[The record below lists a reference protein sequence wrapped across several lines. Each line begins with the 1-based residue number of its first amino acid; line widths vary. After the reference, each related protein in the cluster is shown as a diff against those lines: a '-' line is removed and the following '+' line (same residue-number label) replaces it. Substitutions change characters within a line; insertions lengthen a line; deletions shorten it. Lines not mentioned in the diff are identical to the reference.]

1 MSHLA
6 RLAASQGEVIATIQY
21 QPILLQVFREHDG
34 LRLAGGISAMPSM
47 HVALATLIGIAGFQ
61 RNRAWGIVLSSYAF
75 LIWIGSIFFGWHY
88 FVDGPVAT
96 LMILAIWKASAPL
109 ARLMYP
115 GRSAKTPLAQ
125 GLGASGST
133 VGGVGDTGVPLAA

>member
-1 MSHLA
+1 
-6 RLAASQGEVIATIQY
+6 
-21 QPILLQVFREHDG
+21 
-34 LRLAGGISAMPSM
+34 MPSM

-88 FVDGPVAT
+88 IVETLDYVRAHVVPVIGPVAA
-96 LMILAIWKASAPL
+96 LMIFAIWKGSAPL

-115 GRSAKTPLAQ
+115 GRSATTPLAQ

-133 VGGVGDTGVPLAA
+133 VGSVGDAGVPLAA